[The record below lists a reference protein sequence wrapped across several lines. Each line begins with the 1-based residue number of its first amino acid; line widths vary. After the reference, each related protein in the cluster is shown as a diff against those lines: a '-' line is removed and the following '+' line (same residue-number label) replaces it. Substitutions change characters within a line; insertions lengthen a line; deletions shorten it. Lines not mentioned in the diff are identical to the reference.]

1 MESGIDL
8 EHSHSYL
15 EETNSKGI
23 AENKAIKYNTY
34 RGPMMKDLL
43 TISLNGA
50 EKMLHSADIFKVDD
64 MTKAITDNNAEGVL
78 GLLPSDDNFSL
89 LQNMVNMKEITN
101 RVFSLYIKL
110 DSLESVIKFGGYDK
124 NGIEAG
130 YPYLKIVSD
139 RDDMWRFSLT
149 SIQAAWVEF
158 PDTELD
164 VMSGEDV
171 PIPRFGIFN
180 PAFPW
185 IYLPRATFTQFA
197 TQFK

>member
-1 MESGIDL
+1 
-8 EHSHSYL
+8 
-15 EETNSKGI
+15 
-23 AENKAIKYNTY
+23 
-34 RGPMMKDLL
+34 MMKDLL

-101 RVFSLYIKL
+101 RVFSLYIQL
-110 DSLESVIKFGGYDK
+110 DSLGCVVKFSGYDK

-149 SIQAAWVEF
+149 SI
-158 PDTELD
+158 
-164 VMSGEDV
+164 
-171 PIPRFGIFN
+171 
-180 PAFPW
+180 
-185 IYLPRATFTQFA
+185 
-197 TQFK
+197 

>member
-1 MESGIDL
+1 
-8 EHSHSYL
+8 
-15 EETNSKGI
+15 
-23 AENKAIKYNTY
+23 
-34 RGPMMKDLL
+34 MMKDLL

-139 RDDMWRFSLT
+139 RDDMWRFPLT
-149 SIQAAWVEF
+149 SI
-158 PDTELD
+158 
-164 VMSGEDV
+164 
-171 PIPRFGIFN
+171 
-180 PAFPW
+180 
-185 IYLPRATFTQFA
+185 
-197 TQFK
+197 